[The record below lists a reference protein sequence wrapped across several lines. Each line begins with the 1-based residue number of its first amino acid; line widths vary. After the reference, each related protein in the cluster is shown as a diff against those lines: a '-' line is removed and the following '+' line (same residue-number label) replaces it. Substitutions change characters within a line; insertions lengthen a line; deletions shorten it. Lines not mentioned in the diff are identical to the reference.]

1 MEQNDIFEVTIMLVF
16 AIIFVVLMILTWI
29 YLR

>member
-1 MEQNDIFEVTIMLVF
+1 MEQNDIFEVTIILVF